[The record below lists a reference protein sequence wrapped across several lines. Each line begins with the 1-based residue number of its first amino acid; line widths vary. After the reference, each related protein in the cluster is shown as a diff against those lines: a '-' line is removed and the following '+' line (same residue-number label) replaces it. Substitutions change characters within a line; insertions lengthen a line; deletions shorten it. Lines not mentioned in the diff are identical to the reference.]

1 MPGIV
6 SSNYKFHYLIPNSSD
21 KEFGMLVNTVGYQN
35 ISPYEEY
42 PNREHPSGYFFA
54 PERGRVLREYQLLY
68 VSQGKGVFENEGGR
82 HQIRKGTMILLTP
95 GRWHSYR
102 PAAQVGWT
110 EYYIGFEGP
119 IFAQTVEHLFAEG
132 EQIFEIGVNEQLVS
146 LYRQALD
153 VAVEDRP
160 GSQQLLGGIIM
171 HILGLLGVTVKK
183 NTLATDRLYQ
193 AIEQAKIIMQENI
206 SQEIDLKELSE
217 QLNMSYSWFRKI
229 FRDYTGHPPA
239 KYALLMRLHR
249 AQHMLANTHESIKS
263 IAYSLG
269 FKSPEHFYST
279 FRKQTGYTPNLY
291 RKATSQT
298 DLSDMA

>member
-1 MPGIV
+1 MPGINA
-6 SSNYKFHYLIPNSSD
+6 SNYKFHYLIPNISD
-21 KEFGMLVNTVGYQN
+21 KEFGMQVNTVGYQN
-35 ISPYEEY
+35 IAPYEEY

-68 VSQGKGVFENEGGR
+68 ISQGKGLFENEEGR
-82 HQIRKGTMILLTP
+82 RQIRKGTLILLTP

-102 PAAQVGWT
+102 PAQTVGWT

-119 IFAQTVEHLFAEG
+119 VFAQTIDRMFADG
-132 EQIFEIGVNEQLVS
+132 EQAFEIGFNEQLVT

-153 VAVEDRP
+153 TAVEDRP
-160 GSQQLLGGIIM
+160 GAQQLLGGIIM
-171 HILGLLGVTVKK
+171 HMLGLIGATIKK
-183 NTLATDRLYQ
+183 NTLATDHLFQ

-206 SQEIDLKELSE
+206 SQEIDLQELSR

-229 FRDYTGHPPA
+229 FRDYTGYPPA

-249 AQHMLANTHESIKS
+249 AQHMLANTHESIKG

-298 DLSDMA
+298 EFSEMS